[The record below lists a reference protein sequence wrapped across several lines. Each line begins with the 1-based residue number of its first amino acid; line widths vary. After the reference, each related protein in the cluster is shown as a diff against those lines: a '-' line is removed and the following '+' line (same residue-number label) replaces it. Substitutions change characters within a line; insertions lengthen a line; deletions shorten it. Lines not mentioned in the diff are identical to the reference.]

1 MSSQRNCV
9 VSRLHRRDR
18 YAAVLVLC
26 SLAIALAGCDTDSF
40 MDPSEVGRW
49 ENTPVVL
56 PILERLDVI
65 EEPEEQMIGVIP
77 VRSEDL
83 IPEIRE
89 YVMGPG
95 DLITVTVF
103 ELITPGVET
112 VQTRRID
119 ELGYIRLPVI
129 GQVKAQGL
137 TTKQMEQRLIDI
149 LDPAILRN
157 PTVTVLVQEGRQRTF
172 AILGPVTAPGSYA
185 ITQNNFRL
193 LDAIALARGL
203 PPKTP
208 NIYLIRQVPL
218 SDVVEKGFQ
227 PVDEPPGTH
236 KPPMTKTGMPSAS
249 GAAATPSAAPGAES
263 TKPATLDPAALIEN
277 LSKGLDADKNK
288 PVAKPGAPAAPEPG
302 KPVTA
307 PPLNNAL
314 EPGGK
319 GEGRF
324 VNINGKWVMVESAP
338 SAALPGA
345 DLTRSSMA
353 EGQLPPPDQ
362 LVTQRII
369 EVDAEALL
377 RGEAKHNIV
386 VRPNDIVR
394 VPTQQTGNVF
404 IGGHITRAGT
414 YNLPLDS
421 KMTLK
426 QLVISAGGL
435 APVAIPE
442 RVDLIRRI
450 GHAQEATVRLNLRA
464 IYEGVQPDIFL
475 KPDDTINVGTNFF
488 ASFLAVLRNSFRS
501 SYGFG
506 FILDRNFGGELFGQD
521 LQR

>member
-1 MSSQRNCV
+1 MSSLRNGV
-9 VSRLHRRDR
+9 MNPPRRR
-18 YAAVLVLC
+18 GKSAAVLM
-26 SLAIALAGCDTDSF
+26 LALLAFALAGCDVDSF
-40 MDPSEVGRW
+40 VDPTEVGRW

-56 PILERLDVI
+56 PILDRLDVI
-65 EEPEEQMIGVIP
+65 EEPEEQMIGVSP

-95 DLITVTVF
+95 DLITITVF

-157 PTVTVLVQEGRQRTF
+157 PTVTALVQEGRQRTF
-172 AILGPVTAPGSYA
+172 SILGSVGGPGSYA

-193 LDAIALARGL
+193 MDAIALARGI

-208 NIYLIRQVPL
+208 NVYVIRQVPL

-236 KPPMTKTGMPSAS
+236 KPPMTKTGAPGAP
-249 GAAATPSAAPGAES
+249 GAAATQPGAPGEPA
-263 TKPATLDPAALIEN
+263 KPATLDPAALIEN
-277 LSKGLDADKNK
+277 LSKGLDADKS
-288 PVAKPGAPAAPEPG
+288 KPGAKPAAVETPA
-302 KPVTA
+302 KPATA
-307 PPLNNAL
+307 APLTSAL

-338 SAALPGA
+338 AAPIPGA
-345 DLTRSSMA
+345 DLSKTGIA

-369 EVDAEALL
+369 EVDAEALT
-377 RGEAKHNIV
+377 RGEAKHNV
-386 VRPNDIVR
+386 VIRPNDIIR
-394 VPTQQTGNVF
+394 VPNQQTGVVF
-404 IGGHITRAGT
+404 AGGHIARAGT

-442 RVDLIRRI
+442 RVDLIRRV
-450 GHAQEATVRLNLRA
+450 GRNQEATVRLNLRA
-464 IYEGVQPDIFL
+464 IFEGVQPDIYL
-475 KPDDTINVGTNFF
+475 KPDDTINVGTNIF
-488 ASFLAVLRNSFRS
+488 ASFLAVIRNSFRG

-506 FILDRNFGGELFGQD
+506 FILDRNFGQDAFGAELAP
-521 LQR
+521 R